1 MGLGRIAGER
11 AVSDLDS
18 ILTIRPN
25 VDGTAENGFIAGK
38 GGLGNFE
45 ICTCRTNNAA
55 GAVVLVI
62 ASLDFVKLVVF
73 ERDVVN
79 LQRARGGGN
88 NRTEMICVGNL
99 AREIADAAVLE
110 RDDMVLAGSGQIKA
124 AGGVHVFVGAVL
136 EDQLA
141 IRRSSNERTRH
152 TGLLLCLGEGCLQR
166 RIRRL
171 DFGISISS
179 HGGTGDAGNHR
190 GDGSGHNRLRAL
202 ALNRRC
208 HFVHNHQSAARLVE
222 HHLEC
227 RIHVYLFLLEKRMRR
242 FSCENCAEIS
252 FDDLC
257 SGGGGGDK
265 P

>member
-1 MGLGRIAGER
+1 ML
-11 AVSDLDS
+11 L
-18 ILTIRPN
+18 IL
-25 VDGTAENGFIAGK
+25 
-38 GGLGNFE
+38 
-45 ICTCRTNNAA
+45 
-55 GAVVLVI
+55 I

-88 NRTEMICVGNL
+88 NRTEMNVAGNL

-110 RDDMVLAGSGQIKA
+110 RDDTVLAGRSGQIKT
-124 AGGVHVFVGAVL
+124 AGGVHALVGIVL

-141 IRRSSNERTRH
+141 IRSSNERTRH

-166 RIRRL
+166 RIRRINY
-171 DFGISISS
+171 GISISS

-257 SGGGGGDK
+257 SGGGDK